1 MGGYGIFLS
10 CFSITR
16 VASSIK
22 FTLRVLDTKGTW
34 KVEIFAKED
43 PDRSR
48 FDMENIKTNLK
59 KKQDAR
65 VALPEL
71 WIKFDISSILTTLF
85 FQPDLVFTAF
95 SSPFGCTVR
104 EARTLHSIT
113 FTARTELLEP
123 SWHCWEGKNWWE
135 TRREAGLGHK
145 LHIEG
150 ARNVESFAPLGT
162 KKMVMFQ
169 LFWCEGT
176 KKTSNKKGPVSILIP
191 YSFPSCKW
199 IFVANKFKNVP
210 FGMSNYPRLRQ
221 LGCNVHHPAMG
232 FQV

>member
-95 SSPFGCTVR
+95 SSPFWWHRSGSSDI
-104 EARTLHSIT
+104 ALDHLHRTHRAAWAFL
-113 FTARTELLEP
+113 ALLEMVK
-123 SWHCWEGKNWWE
+123 GKTGWE
-135 TRREAGLGHK
+135 TRRG
-145 LHIEG
+145 
-150 ARNVESFAPLGT
+150 SWPGT
-162 KKMVMFQ
+162 
-169 LFWCEGT
+169 
-176 KKTSNKKGPVSILIP
+176 
-191 YSFPSCKW
+191 
-199 IFVANKFKNVP
+199 
-210 FGMSNYPRLRQ
+210 
-221 LGCNVHHPAMG
+221 
-232 FQV
+232 